1 MIEIYRGDTLEL
13 LCNIV
18 DSEGNPLDLSNYEIR
33 AELYGNGI
41 SIKKANSKVSGGN
54 DNEISIVDIGKIKI
68 LFDKTE
74 TEQLEPDKTYDIE
87 VEITSPEGKRTT
99 IIRNKILV
107 KSDIIN
113 WESK

>member
-33 AELYGNGI
+33 AELYGDGV
-41 SIKKANSKVSGGN
+41 SIKKASANVTGGSN
-54 DNEISIVDIGKIKI
+54 DEISIVDTGKIKI
-68 LFDKTE
+68 FFDKTE
-74 TEQLEPDKTYDIE
+74 TGQLEPDKTYDIE

-99 IIRNKILV
+99 VIRNKILV